1 MKLARISLLLLAG
14 LMLIGAGL
22 ASAQPRPM
30 AEDVFTP
37 IALGYE
43 ELRQNHYDAAEYQFK
58 IALERD
64 RYNPFALNNLAAIA
78 EKRGKIKDAYAFLSE
93 AGTHAKEYFNKLE
106 QTCFVGGLCAAV
118 KPKKEVGTESYI
130 APIIA
135 DNMKKLEPKFKALPP
150 EPTAPPAEKK

>member
-1 MKLARISLLLLAG
+1 MRKARVSILLLTGLILIAAG
-14 LMLIGAGL
+14 LVY
-22 ASAQPRPM
+22 AQPRPM

-37 IALGYE
+37 IALGYD
-43 ELRQNHYDAAEYQFK
+43 ELRGNNLDAAEYQFK

-93 AGTHAKEYFNKLE
+93 AGTHAKEYFNKVE

-118 KPKKEVGTESYI
+118 KPKKEVGTESTI

-150 EPTAPPAEKK
+150 EPTAPPAKK